1 MPLIRLSEI
10 SLAYGAMPLLEGA
23 SLQLDGGERVCV
35 IGRNG
40 AGKSSL
46 LNIVAGES
54 PPDSGEVW
62 YQPGINIGIV
72 AQALP
77 DADQLTVFEVVAAGL
92 AEVGAL
98 LTEYHQLSQQTGQQ
112 LDLKRLEQVQEA
124 LEAKQGWQLH
134 QRIEQVIKRLELP
147 ADKKMAELSGGW
159 RRRVILGQALV
170 SEPDILLLDE
180 PTNHLDILTI
190 EWLEQQLK
198 QFRGAVL
205 FITHDRSFLQTI
217 ATRILELDRGQLTNW
232 EGDYH
237 SFLEHKAHMLEVE
250 ARQQAEF
257 DKKLAQEEVWIR
269 QGIKARRTRNEGR
282 VRALK
287 ALREERAQR
296 RNLQGKAKIQ
306 VDSGE
311 KSGKLILEAKAVTHS
326 YTDQPLIKDFSLRLL
341 RNDKIGLIGPNGA
354 GKSTLLKL
362 LLGQETPKQGSIK
375 EGTKLEVA
383 YFDQLRDQLALEK
396 SVIDNIADGRET
408 IEINGQQKHIIGYLG
423 DFLFTPERCRTPVK
437 ALSGGERNRLLLAR
451 LFSKP
456 ANVLVLD
463 EPTNDLDVETLE
475 LLEELLVNFT
485 GTLLLVS
492 HDRAFIDNVVTSTLV
507 FEGQGKIGEYVG
519 GYQDWLRQGGSF
531 SALVEA
537 ASVSSNQPE
546 ANNNTGQSQSVAN
559 QVKPDTRDKVSTN
572 KKKLSYK
579 LQRELDGLPAEIEV
593 LEAEQAELT
602 NQTNLPSFY
611 QQSQDQ
617 VQSVLNR
624 LTEIDQLLEEKLER
638 WAELEEMQ

>member
-10 SLAYGAMPLLEGA
+10 SLAYGAMPLLENA
-23 SLQLDGGERVCV
+23 NLQLDPGERVCV

-46 LNIVAGES
+46 LKVVAGET

-62 YQPGINIGIV
+62 YQPGVKIGFV

-92 AEVGAL
+92 AEVGEL
-98 LTEYHQLSQQTGQQ
+98 LKEYHQLSVQTGEA

-124 LEAKQGWQLH
+124 IEAKQGWQLH
-134 QRIEQVIKRLELP
+134 QRVEQVIKRLELP
-147 ADKKMAELSGGW
+147 ADKVMAELSGGW

-205 FITHDRSFLQTI
+205 FITHDRSFLQSL
-217 ATRILELDRGQLTNW
+217 ATRIVELDRGQLTYW
-232 EGDYH
+232 QGDYQ
-237 SFLEHKAHMLEVE
+237 SFLEHKAHLLEVE

-257 DKKLAQEEVWIR
+257 DKKLAQEEAWIR

-296 RNLQGKAKIQ
+296 RNVQGKAKIQ

-311 KSGKLILEAKAVTHS
+311 ASGKLVLEAKGISHS
-326 YTDQPLIKDFSLRLL
+326 YTEQPLIKDFSIRLL
-341 RNDKIGLIGPNGA
+341 RGDKVGLIGPNGV

-362 LLGQETPKQGSIK
+362 LLEQDTPQQGAIK
-375 EGTKLEVA
+375 VGTKLEVA
-383 YFDQLRDQLALEK
+383 YFDQLRDQLDLEK

-408 IEINGQQKHIIGYLG
+408 IEINGQQKHVMGYLA
-423 DFLFTPERCRTPVK
+423 DFLFSPERCRTPVK

-475 LLEELLVNFT
+475 LLEELLINFT

-492 HDRAFIDNVVTSTLV
+492 HDRTFIDNVVTSTLV
-507 FEGQGKIGEYVG
+507 FEGKGQVIEYVG
-519 GYQDWLRQGGSF
+519 GYQDWLRQGGNF

-537 ASVSSNQPE
+537 ATGTNQSPQKSNQANSSSSLKPE
-546 ANNNTGQSQSVAN
+546 P
-559 QVKPDTRDKVSTN
+559 VKLASG

-579 LQRELDGLPAEIEV
+579 LQRELDHLPGEIDA
-593 LEAEQAELT
+593 LEAEQAALT
-602 NQTNLPSFY
+602 RQTSQSDFY
-611 QQSQDQ
+611 QQPHEQ
-617 VQSVLNR
+617 VQPVLNR
-624 LTEIDQLLEEKLER
+624 LAELEQLLEEKLDR
-638 WAELEEMQ
+638 WAELEAMQED

>member
-10 SLAYGAMPLLEGA
+10 SLAYGAMPLLENA
-23 SLQLDGGERVCV
+23 SLQLDAGERVCV

-46 LNIVAGES
+46 LKIVAGET
-54 PPDSGEVW
+54 PPDSGEAW
-62 YQPGINIGIV
+62 YQPGVNIGFV

-92 AEVGAL
+92 AEVGDL
-98 LTEYHQLSQQTGQQ
+98 LTEYHQLSMQTGES

-124 LEAKQGWQLH
+124 IEAKHGWQLH
-134 QRIEQVIKRLELP
+134 QRVEQVIKRLDLP

-205 FITHDRSFLQTI
+205 FITHDRSFLQSL
-217 ATRILELDRGQLTNW
+217 ATRIVELDRGQLTYW
-232 EGDYH
+232 QGDYQ
-237 SFLEHKAHMLEVE
+237 SFLDHKAHLLEVE

-257 DKKLAQEEVWIR
+257 DKKLAQEEAWIR

-296 RNLQGKAKIQ
+296 RNVQGKAKIQ

-311 KSGKLILEAKAVTHS
+311 TSGKLVLEAKDITHG
-326 YTDQPLIKDFSLRLL
+326 YTDKPLIKDFSLRLL
-341 RNDKIGLIGPNGA
+341 RGDKIGLIGPNGV

-362 LLGQETPKQGSIK
+362 LLEQEAPQQGLIK
-375 EGTKLEVA
+375 VGTKLEVA
-383 YFDQLRDQLALEK
+383 YFDQLRDQLDLEK

-408 IEINGQQKHIIGYLG
+408 IEIGGQQKHVIGYLG

-475 LLEELLVNFT
+475 LLEELLINFT

-492 HDRAFIDNVVTSTLV
+492 HDRTFIDNVVTSTLV
-507 FEGQGKIGEYVG
+507 FEGNGVVSEYVG
-519 GYQDWLRQGGSF
+519 GYQDWLRQGGNF

-537 ASVSSNQPE
+537 ATERKSASSASNITTSSSKETPI
-546 ANNNTGQSQSVAN
+546 
-559 QVKPDTRDKVSTN
+559 KPTST
-572 KKKLSYK
+572 KKKLSYN
-579 LQRELDGLPAEIEV
+579 LQRELDALPTEIDV
-593 LEAEQAELT
+593 LEAEQQTLTEQT
-602 NQTNLPSFY
+602 NQPDFY
-611 QQSQDQ
+611 QQPHDQ
-617 VQSVLNR
+617 VQPVLSR
-624 LTEIDQLLEEKLER
+624 LTELEQLLEAKLER
-638 WAELEEMQ
+638 WAELEAMQ

>member
-10 SLAYGAMPLLEGA
+10 SLAYGAMPLLENA
-23 SLQLDGGERVCV
+23 NLQLDAGERVCV

-46 LNIVAGES
+46 LKIVAGET
-54 PPDSGEVW
+54 PPDSGEAW
-62 YQPGINIGIV
+62 YQPGVNIGFV

-92 AEVGAL
+92 AEVGDL
-98 LTEYHQLSQQTGQQ
+98 LTEYHQLSMQTDES

-124 LEAKQGWQLH
+124 IEAKHGWQLH
-134 QRIEQVIKRLELP
+134 QRVEQVIKRLDLP

-205 FITHDRSFLQTI
+205 FITHDRSFLQSL
-217 ATRILELDRGQLTNW
+217 ATRIVELDRGQLTYW
-232 EGDYH
+232 QGDYQ
-237 SFLEHKAHMLEVE
+237 SFLDHKAHLLEVE
-250 ARQQAEF
+250 ARKQAEF
-257 DKKLAQEEVWIR
+257 DKKLAQEEAWIR

-282 VRALK
+282 VRALQ

-296 RNLQGKAKIQ
+296 RNVQGKAKIQ

-311 KSGKLILEAKAVTHS
+311 SSGKLVLEAKDITHG
-326 YTDQPLIKDFSLRLL
+326 YTDKPLIKDFSLRLL
-341 RNDKIGLIGPNGA
+341 RGDKIGLIGPNGV

-362 LLGQETPKQGSIK
+362 LLEQEAPQQGSIK
-375 EGTKLEVA
+375 VGTKLEVA
-383 YFDQLRDQLALEK
+383 YFDQLRDQLDLEK

-408 IEINGQQKHIIGYLG
+408 IEIGGQQKHVIGYLG

-475 LLEELLVNFT
+475 LLEELLINFT

-492 HDRAFIDNVVTSTLV
+492 HDRTFIDNVVTSTLV
-507 FEGQGKIGEYVG
+507 FEGSGVVSEYVG
-519 GYQDWLRQGGSF
+519 GYQDWLRQGGNF

-537 ASVSSNQPE
+537 ASERKQAPSAKGTATSSSKE
-546 ANNNTGQSQSVAN
+546 APAKLAS
-559 QVKPDTRDKVSTN
+559 
-572 KKKLSYK
+572 KKKLSYN
-579 LQRELDGLPAEIEV
+579 LQRELDALPAEIDV
-593 LEAEQAELT
+593 LEAEQQALIE
-602 NQTNLPSFY
+602 QTNRPDFY
-611 QQSQDQ
+611 QQPHDQ
-617 VQSVLNR
+617 VQPVLNR
-624 LTEIDQLLEEKLER
+624 LTELEQLLEAKLER
-638 WAELEEMQ
+638 WAELEAMQ